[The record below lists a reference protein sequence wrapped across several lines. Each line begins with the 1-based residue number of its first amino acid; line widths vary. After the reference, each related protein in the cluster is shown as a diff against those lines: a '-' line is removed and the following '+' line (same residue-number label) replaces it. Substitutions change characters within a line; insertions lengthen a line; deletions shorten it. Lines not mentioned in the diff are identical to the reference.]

1 MARKNPE
8 QQLQI
13 QVARYLDL
21 ALRPPTIWT
30 AFPAGGGGKVR
41 GALLKAMGLKA
52 GWPDV
57 IVMHRFRDTL
67 WPVFLG
73 MELKVGKGR
82 QSPAQKDIAES
93 FKAIGALYKV
103 CRSLDDV
110 EWALMDAGL
119 PVFASASPRSPSH
132 EERAA

>member
-1 MARKNPE
+1 MARRNVE
-8 QQLQI
+8 QQFQI
-13 QVARYLDL
+13 QVARYLSL

-57 IVMHRFRDTL
+57 IVMHGFRTRTTVL
-67 WPVFLG
+67 LG
-73 MELKVGKGR
+73 IELKVGKGR
-82 QSPAQKDIAES
+82 QSPEQKAVMAA
-93 FKAIGALYKV
+93 FQAAGALYKV

-119 PVFASASPRSPSH
+119 PVFASASPRSTSQQ
-132 EERAA
+132 ERAA

>member
-1 MARKNPE
+1 MSRKNPE
-8 QQLQI
+8 QQFQI
-13 QVARYLDL
+13 QVARFLGL
-21 ALRPPTIWT
+21 ALRPPTLWT

-41 GALLKAMGLKA
+41 GALLKAMGLKP

-73 MELKVGKGR
+73 IELKAGKGR
-82 QSPAQKDIAES
+82 QSPEQKAIAEA
-93 FKAIGALYKV
+93 FKEAGALYKV

-119 PVFASASPRSPSH
+119 PVFAPTSRPSQQ
-132 EERAA
+132 ERAA